1 MTPRKPSI
9 TPALCISLIAHGLG
23 LTAMAWWVVL
33 HTPPPKLAALDKMQI
48 LLDSLPRQAP
58 PLSPPPPP
66 PEPKSAPKPPPP
78 KPPEPAK
85 KKPPAP
91 AKFDKPSAPTKDDSG
106 EANGKG
112 TANRSTDGKKPM
124 LANAG
129 LEQADLMKEAEKFA
143 EDVLLPA
150 SKGDVHANNAPP
162 QKSANQGAPSKD
174 TATVAKPDQQANAT
188 PPQPGVGPQP
198 MSTASAAQPSGTKN
212 PQPNLPKAQT
222 DTPKP
227 VEKEIRG
234 HRATVSDTESVAFAK
249 SDSVTFRAGKMEGR
263 QGLKVKSTMP
273 RFGTASE
280 IDLQDLG
287 QLRLVLGVTVDA
299 DGTPQD
305 VVVLQSS
312 GSQNVDQDCKNEVYN
327 HWSLEPKKDKD
338 GHPVDFNWVIN
349 FE

>member
-1 MTPRKPSI
+1 MNRRKPSI

-33 HTPPPKLAALDKMQI
+33 RTPAPKFAAIDKMQL
-48 LLDSLPRQAP
+48 LLDSLPREP
-58 PLSPPPPP
+58 MPPPQ
-66 PEPKSAPKPPPP
+66 PKADSKTPPP

-91 AKFDKPSAPTKDDSG
+91 VKFDEPQAPMKDDSG

-112 TANRSTDGKKPM
+112 TANRSTDGKQPM

-129 LEQADLMKEAEKFA
+129 LEQADLMKDADQFA
-143 EDVLLPA
+143 DDAFLPA
-150 SKGDVHANNAPP
+150 SKGEVKGNNAPA
-162 QKSANQGAPSKD
+162 QKSANPGSPAKD
-174 TATVAKPDQQANAT
+174 TQIAAKPDKDQAAAT
-188 PPQPGVGPQP
+188 DRTGVGPQP
-198 MSTASAAQPSGTKN
+198 VATASGAQPSGTHN

-222 DTPKP
+222 ETPKP

-234 HRATVSDTESVAFAK
+234 HRATVSDTESIAFAK
-249 SDSVTFRAGKMEGR
+249 SDSVTFRAGKMQGR
-263 QGLKVKSTMP
+263 QGLKVRSTMP

-287 QLRLVLGVTVDA
+287 VLHLVLGVTVDA